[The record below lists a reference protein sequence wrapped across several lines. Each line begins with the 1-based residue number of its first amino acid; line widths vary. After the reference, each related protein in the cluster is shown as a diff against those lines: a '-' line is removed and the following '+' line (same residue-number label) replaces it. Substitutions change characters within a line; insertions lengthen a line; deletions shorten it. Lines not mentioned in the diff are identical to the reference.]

1 MESNSRNVEHRTARR
16 DAELVL
22 AACAISAGAHAAL
35 VPSHMDHD
43 PRLGLAFVVAVGVL
57 LTVGAAV
64 VLSPDT
70 ARAAQAAA
78 LVFAALIASYA
89 AATTVGLPLVSVE
102 PEPVDGVALVTKL
115 VESVGLVF
123 ALKLNQTVGG
133 RWSLTRQEV
142 SR

>member
-1 MESNSRNVEHRTARR
+1 VESDSGNAEHGATRR
-16 DAELVL
+16 DASLVL

-35 VPSHMDHD
+35 VPPHLKHD
-43 PRLGLAFVVAVGVL
+43 PQLGLAFAVAAGVL
-57 LTVGAAV
+57 LSVGVAV
-64 VLSPDT
+64 ALSPT

-89 AATTVGLPLVSVE
+89 AATTVGIPVLSAE

-123 ALKLNQTVGG
+123 ALELNQTVGG

-142 SR
+142 SP

>member
-1 MESNSRNVEHRTARR
+1 VESNSRNVEHRTARR
-16 DAELVL
+16 DAELVV
-22 AACAISAGAHAAL
+22 AACAISGGAHAAL
-35 VPSHMDHD
+35 VPSHMDHA

-57 LTVGAAV
+57 LTVGAAL

-89 AATTVGLPLVSVE
+89 AATTIGLPLLSME
-102 PEPVDGVALVTKL
+102 SESVDGVALVTKL

>member
-1 MESNSRNVEHRTARR
+1 MKSSSRRDEHDSTRR
-16 DAELVL
+16 DASLVL

-35 VPSHMDHD
+35 VPSHLEHD
-43 PRLGLAFVVAVGVL
+43 PQLGLAFVVAVGAL
-57 LTVGAAV
+57 LSLGVAV
-64 VLSPDT
+64 VLSPPV
-70 ARAAQAAA
+70 RAAQAAT

-89 AATTVGLPLVSVE
+89 ASTTVGLPVLSVG

-115 VESVGLVF
+115 VETVGLGF

-142 SR
+142 SP

>member
-1 MESNSRNVEHRTARR
+1 MESNSGNVEQDTTRG

-35 VPSHMDHD
+35 VPSHIEH
-43 PRLGLAFVVAVGVL
+43 PQLGLAFVVAVGVL
-57 LTVGAAV
+57 LTVGATV
-64 VLSPDT
+64 VLSPGT

-78 LVFAALIASYA
+78 LVFAALIASYV
-89 AATTVGLPLVSVE
+89 AATTVGLPLLSVE

-123 ALKLNQTVGG
+123 ALKLNQSVGG

-142 SR
+142 SP

>member
-1 MESNSRNVEHRTARR
+1 MRR
-16 DAELVL
+16 DADLVL

-35 VPSHMDHD
+35 VPSHMEHD
-43 PRLGLAFVVAVGVL
+43 VQLGLAFVVAVGL
-57 LTVGAAV
+57 LVAVGAAV
-64 VLSPDT
+64 VVSPGT

-78 LVFAALIASYA
+78 LVFAALIASYT
-89 AATTVGLPLVSVE
+89 AATTVGPSFLSVE
-102 PEPVDGVALVTKL
+102 PESIDGVALVTKL

-142 SR
+142 SP